1 MRWRFLLM
9 LVCAVLGVGLAPLA
23 LAAFAH
29 VNPSASDALRVLSVA
44 EGLLARRVG
53 ASGIDAYFRG
63 LMYLGLSCALIWTA
77 AYVKPRS

>member
-9 LVCAVLGVGLAPLA
+9 FVCAVLGVGFAPLA

-44 EGLLARRVG
+44 EGLLASALG
-53 ASGIDAYFRG
+53 ASGVDSYFRG
-63 LMYLGLSCALIWTA
+63 LAYLGLSCALIWIA
-77 AYVKPRS
+77 AYVKPRA